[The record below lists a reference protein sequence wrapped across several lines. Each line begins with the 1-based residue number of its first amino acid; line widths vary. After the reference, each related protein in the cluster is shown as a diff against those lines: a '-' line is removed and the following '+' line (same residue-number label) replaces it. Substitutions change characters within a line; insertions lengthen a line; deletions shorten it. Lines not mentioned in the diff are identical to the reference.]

1 MSSLGNPLALTSINL
16 DEMDAAVW
24 LQSRANNRNELI
36 RSISERRQNGQMTQ
50 SEFEQIMFDIEFDA
64 VYEAEHLKAETFSTA

>member
-64 VYEAEHLKAETFSTA
+64 VYEA

>member
-16 DEMDAAVW
+16 DEMDAAFW

-64 VYEAEHLKAETFSTA
+64 AYEA